1 MILAGP
7 EPGLGELRP
16 LAVPLTEAKK
26 FRYAMFS
33 SASACWSTIEETSF
47 SHARSGVFL
56 IAVSQADRSLSV
68 M

>member
-1 MILAGP
+1 LRDRNLGLASFGP
-7 EPGLGELRP
+7 SR
-16 LAVPLTEAKK
+16 VPLMEAKK
-26 FRYAMFS
+26 FRYAMFR